1 MLGAPPQQ
9 CHPTQLHG
17 ARWASAVPC
26 SITEPDGIADGT
38 SSPLGSGAGGA
49 RAMGTGSWT
58 EGVHIGWGWDGLL
71 HPQPQKGLRCERG
84 TL

>member
-1 MLGAPPQQ
+1 
-9 CHPTQLHG
+9 
-17 ARWASAVPC
+17 
-26 SITEPDGIADGT
+26 
-38 SSPLGSGAGGA
+38 
-49 RAMGTGSWT
+49 MGTGSWT